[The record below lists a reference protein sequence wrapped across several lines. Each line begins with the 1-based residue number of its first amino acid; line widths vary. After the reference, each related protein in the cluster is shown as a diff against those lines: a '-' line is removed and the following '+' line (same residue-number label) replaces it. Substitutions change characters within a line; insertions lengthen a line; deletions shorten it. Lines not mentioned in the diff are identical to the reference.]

1 MNRSR
6 LSDAA
11 SRRRRPRRGRRRR
24 QRRAPRFDDREREES
39 AAVAERDDDDDDREE
54 RRMLPSSSI
63 ERGTDHG
70 RESGGGGHGCL
81 LSANFTE
88 RNGRSRRSG
97 KCVCV
102 GRKAFS
108 LSIDRSI
115 GLSRPSVRPPSSGD
129 RIRGRRCRSSRPS
142 PARAG
147 RSERDRS
154 DHEQQKER
162 SITRN
167 DPPKEKT
174 CKKTSTPHRQRL
186 EMRFRGRR
194 QTSSGLHRE
203 WYSDLML

>member
-147 RSERDRS
+147 RSERPRAAERKK
-154 DHEQQKER
+154 HHPER
-162 SITRN
+162 SSERKDLQKNI
-167 DPPKEKT
+167 DPPSAATGDEVSGS
-174 CKKTSTPHRQRL
+174 TSNIERIASGVVFRPHVVI
-186 EMRFRGRR
+186 
-194 QTSSGLHRE
+194 
-203 WYSDLML
+203 